1 MRVFIA
7 TLLSTFLFI
16 SCASKPPYSANY
28 PLTNQIFQSR
38 DSMFSGRIPYGWFS
52 STNDTLAR
60 ALVVWL
66 LKEDFSAAI
75 TVRELILDRLSSK
88 KVQKDGLETLAFIS
102 AGFRSLNSNHLEIK
116 PVTFKLN
123 GKEFCSYEL
132 TTDTIYKRIVVFAL
146 KGKYY
151 ECESSPLNSQFSK
164 AEIIRL
170 FTIQQTVL
178 SSITF

>member
-1 MRVFIA
+1 
-7 TLLSTFLFI
+7 
-16 SCASKPPYSANY
+16 
-28 PLTNQIFQSR
+28 
-38 DSMFSGRIPYGWFS
+38 MFSGRIPYGWFS
-52 STNDTLAR
+52 STNDTLAQ

-75 TVRELILDRLSSK
+75 TIRELILDRLSSK
-88 KVQKDGLETLAFIS
+88 RVQKEGLETLAFIS
-102 AGFRSLNSNHLEIK
+102 AGFRTSNSNNLK
-116 PVTFKLN
+116 TNPVTFKLN

-132 TTDTIYKRIVVFAL
+132 ITNTIQKRIVVFSL

-151 ECESSPLNSQFSK
+151 ECESSPLKMQLSK
-164 AEIIRL
+164 EEIINL